1 VTMPAPCP
9 ARGSSSAADRVPAAL
24 QDPDWER
31 RVVRAVDVA
40 AATLA
45 ERPFP

>member
-1 VTMPAPCP
+1 VLA
-9 ARGSSSAADRVPAAL
+9 ARRVPV

-45 ERPFP
+45 ERSFP